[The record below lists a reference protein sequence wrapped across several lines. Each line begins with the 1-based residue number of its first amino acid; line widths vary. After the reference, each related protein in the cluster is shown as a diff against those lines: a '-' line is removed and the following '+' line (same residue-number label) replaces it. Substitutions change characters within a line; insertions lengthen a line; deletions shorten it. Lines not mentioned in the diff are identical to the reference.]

1 MVPPSFF
8 FGVKHLT
15 LSNPTKGAHL
25 VEQLSFLFRT
35 TRSEYIYSLTWS
47 MCCVSSYQAPSRFD
61 QSGAENQQL
70 QQGKQAYVPSDFN
83 QGESFDIEL
92 NYILP

>member
-1 MVPPSFF
+1 
-8 FGVKHLT
+8 
-15 LSNPTKGAHL
+15 
-25 VEQLSFLFRT
+25 
-35 TRSEYIYSLTWS
+35 